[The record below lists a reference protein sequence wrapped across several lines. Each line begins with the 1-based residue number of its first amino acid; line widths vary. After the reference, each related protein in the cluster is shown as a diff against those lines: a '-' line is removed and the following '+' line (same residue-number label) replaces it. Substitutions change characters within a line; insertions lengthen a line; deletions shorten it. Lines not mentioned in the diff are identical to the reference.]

1 MADLQTTLKAIKIME
16 ADELNTVVTAIKDRR
31 DYLRTVEL
39 RQFSKGDTVSFEDK
53 FGTPKT
59 GTIISIMKKNIKV
72 KETDSNIT
80 WHISPNFLTV
90 VETF

>member
-1 MADLQTTLKAIKIME
+1 MADLQTIIKAVQTMD

-39 RQFSKGDTVSFEDK
+39 RQFSKGDTVSFDDK

-59 GTIISIMKKNIKV
+59 GEIISIMKKNIKV
-72 KETDSNIT
+72 KEHDSHVV

-90 VETF
+90 VETV

>member
-1 MADLQTTLKAIKIME
+1 MADLQTTLKAIQIME
-16 ADELNTVVTAIKDRR
+16 ADEWNTVVTAIKDRR

-90 VETF
+90 VETV

>member
-1 MADLQTTLKAIKIME
+1 MADLQTTLKAIQIME

-90 VETF
+90 VETV

>member
-1 MADLQTTLKAIKIME
+1 MADLQTTLKAIQIME

-59 GTIISIMKKNIKV
+59 VTIISIMKKNIKV

-90 VETF
+90 VETV

>member
-1 MADLQTTLKAIKIME
+1 MADLQTTLKAIQIME

-80 WHISPNFLTV
+80 
-90 VETF
+90 

>member
-1 MADLQTTLKAIKIME
+1 MADLQTTLKAIQIME

-31 DYLRTVEL
+31 DYLRTVEI

-90 VETF
+90 VETV

>member
-1 MADLQTTLKAIKIME
+1 MADLQTTLKAIQIME

-59 GTIISIMKKNIKV
+59 GTSIAIMKKNIKV
-72 KETDSNIT
+72 NETDSNIT

-90 VETF
+90 VETV

>member
-1 MADLQTTLKAIKIME
+1 MADLQTIIKAVQTME
-16 ADELNTVVTAIKDRR
+16 ADDLNTVVTAVKDRR

-39 RQFSKGDTVSFEDK
+39 RQFSKGDIVSFDDK

-90 VETF
+90 VETV

>member
-1 MADLQTTLKAIKIME
+1 MADLQTTLKAIQIME

-59 GTIISIMKKNIKV
+59 GTIISIMKKNIKG

-90 VETF
+90 VETV

>member
-1 MADLQTTLKAIKIME
+1 MADLQTTLKAIQIME

-80 WHISPNFLTV
+80 WHISHNFLTV
-90 VETF
+90 VETV